1 MKIEILGTGC
11 PKCRTLADTA
21 KAAAD
26 KLGLEYELCKVTDL
40 GEIMKRGVVF
50 TPAIAIDGQVK
61 SAGKVLSE
69 ADVTTMLATAVDQ

>member
-1 MKIEILGTGC
+1 MKIEILGPGC
-11 PKCRTLADTA
+11 PKCRTLADHA

-26 KLGLEYELCKVTDL
+26 KLGLQYELCKVTDL
-40 GEIMKRGVVF
+40 AEIMKRGVVF

-69 ADVTTMLATAVDQ
+69 ADVTTLLATAADH

>member
-11 PKCRTLADTA
+11 PKCQALTANA

-26 KLGLEYELCKVTDL
+26 KLGAPYELVKVTQIN
-40 GEIMKRGVVF
+40 EIMKRGVMM
-50 TPAIAIDGQVK
+50 TPALALNGEVK

-69 ADVTTMLATAVDQ
+69 AEVTTLLTSAMS